1 MKWMKIIGLT
11 LALIST
17 SAWSQGSDQMDWKI
31 TPYLWL
37 VSIDGDIGIGPI
49 DQNIELSFGDILQEL
64 DIGGQVYAEVG
75 KDKHAFHIDYTYMRI
90 KPDPTELAS
99 PPFPPDSELST
110 KMTVNLFEPAYNF
123 RWKGPGGPALVVGA
137 RLIDMDLR
145 LSPENLASVNVG
157 PSWWDY
163 FLGIKTQNI
172 ISTKWGFDF
181 YGTIGTGGSDLPWTL
196 QATFA
201 RRYSNDNRLM
211 LGFRVWGV
219 DYSEIEN
226 TLNTELDLTFYGF
239 TVGYEFN

>member
-1 MKWMKIIGLT
+1 MKWMKIVGLT

-17 SAWSQGSDQMDWKI
+17 SAWSQDSDQMDWKI

-37 VSIDGDIGIGPI
+37 VNLDGSLSVGDIEQDI
-49 DQNIELSFGDILQEL
+49 DLSFGDILEDL
-64 DIGGQVYAEVG
+64 EIAGEVYAEVG
-75 KDKHAFHIDYTYMRI
+75 KGQHAFHIDYTYMRL
-90 KPDPTELAS
+90 KPDPTELES
-99 PPFPPDSELST
+99 PPFPTNAELST
-110 KMTVNLFEPAYNF
+110 KMTINLFEPAYNF

-137 RLIDMDLR
+137 RLTDMDMR
-145 LSPENLASVNVG
+145 LSPENLGAVNVG

-172 ISTKWGFDF
+172 ISNKWGFDF

-219 DYSEIEN
+219 DYSEVVN
-226 TLNTELDLTFYGF
+226 TRSTELDLTMYGF

>member
-17 SAWSQGSDQMDWKI
+17 SVWSQDSDQMDWKI

-49 DQNIELSFGDILQEL
+49 DQNIELSFGDILKEL
-64 DIGGQVYAEVG
+64 DIAGEVYAEVG

-110 KMTVNLFEPAYNF
+110 KMTVNMFEPAYNF

-137 RLIDMDLR
+137 RMIDMDLR

-172 ISTKWGFDF
+172 ISPKWGFDF

-219 DYSEIEN
+219 DYSEVEN
-226 TLNTELDLTFYGF
+226 TISTELDLTFYGF